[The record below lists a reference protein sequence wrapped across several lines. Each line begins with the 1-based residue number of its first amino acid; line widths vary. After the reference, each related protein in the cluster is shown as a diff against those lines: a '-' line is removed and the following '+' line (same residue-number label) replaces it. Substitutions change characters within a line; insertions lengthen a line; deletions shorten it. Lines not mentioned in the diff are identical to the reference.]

1 MRAAFE
7 EGMAVRRDGESGKPW
22 FRRAYLHASRVIEHG
37 TAGSREYTPERLLRA
52 RACLI
57 GQLDCARTK
66 VSEDLT
72 WVLVFGDDAQRRAA
86 VRLLERIGA

>member
-7 EGMAVRRDGESGKPW
+7 EGLAVQRDGEPGTEW
-22 FRRAYLHASRVIEHG
+22 FRRAYVHASRLIDRG
-37 TAGSREYTPERLLRA
+37 TAGSRESTPERLMRA
-52 RACLI
+52 RACLV
-57 GQLDCARTK
+57 GELGCPRAA

-72 WVLVFGDDAQRRAA
+72 WVLVFGDDGQRRMA